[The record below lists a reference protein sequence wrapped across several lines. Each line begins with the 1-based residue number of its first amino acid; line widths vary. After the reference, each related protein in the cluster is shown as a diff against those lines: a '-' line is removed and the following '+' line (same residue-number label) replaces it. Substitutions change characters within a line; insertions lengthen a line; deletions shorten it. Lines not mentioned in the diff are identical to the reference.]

1 MGVHMKQVFDFK
13 GSDVALAKAED
24 ILELGL
30 NYCMGNGVEKNLVE
44 AHKWFN
50 ISAMKGNVSA
60 RAYRGELAMEMTQ
73 VEIAEAQR
81 QARALI
87 TLH

>member
-1 MGVHMKQVFDFK
+1 MKHVSILPGFDP
-13 GSDVALAKAED
+13 VQAKAED

-30 NYCMGNGVEKNLVE
+30 NYCLGQGVEKNLVE

-50 ISAMKGNVSA
+50 ISAMKGNAAA
-60 RAYRGELAMEMTQ
+60 RAYRCELALEMTAA
-73 VEIAEAQR
+73 EIAEAQR

>member
-1 MGVHMKQVFDFK
+1 MKQF
-13 GSDVALAKAED
+13 SDKASLDPASAMAEEF
-24 ILELGL
+24 LELGL
-30 NYCMGNGVEKNLVE
+30 KYCLGNGVEKNLIE

-50 ISAMKGNVSA
+50 ISALKGNA
-60 RAYRGELAMEMTQ
+60 TAKAYRCELALEMTAA
-73 VEIAEAQR
+73 EIAEAQR

>member
-1 MGVHMKQVFDFK
+1 MKQI
-13 GSDVALAKAED
+13 SDVTGFDAMAAKAED

-30 NYCMGNGVEKNLVE
+30 NYCLGHGVEKNLIE

-50 ISAMKGNVSA
+50 ISAMKGNVAA
-60 RAYRGELAMEMTQ
+60 RAYRCELALEMSAG
-73 VEIAEAQR
+73 EIAEAQR

>member
-1 MGVHMKQVFDFK
+1 MITTIDELVRLDPMN
-13 GSDVALAKAED
+13 AKAEE

-30 NYCMGNGVEKNLVE
+30 KYCLGQGVQKSLVE

-50 ISAMKGNVSA
+50 ISALKGNVAAKS
-60 RAYRGELAMEMTQ
+60 YRCELAQEMSSA
-73 VEIAEAQR
+73 EIAEAQR

-87 TLH
+87 TFH